1 MAKRWEL
8 DEDQRAII
16 VQRLMGIV
24 SDGSSSN
31 DDVMKA
37 ARVLIT
43 AENQNRVDEQNG
55 NIDEQRSR
63 IVEIVERIRS
73 RAISVDS
80 TNQEIE
86 RIDEK

>member
-8 DEDQRAII
+8 NEDQRAII
-16 VQRLMGIV
+16 VERLMGIV

-55 NIDEQRSR
+55 SIDEQRSR

-73 RAISVDS
+73 RAIGVDS

>member
-8 DEDQRAII
+8 NEDQRAII
-16 VQRLMGIV
+16 VERLMGIV

-55 NIDEQRSR
+55 SIDEQRSR
-63 IVEIVERIRS
+63 IVEIVDRIRS
-73 RAISVDS
+73 RTIGVDS
-80 TNQEIE
+80 SNKEIE

>member
-8 DEDQRAII
+8 NEDQRAII
-16 VQRLMGIV
+16 VERLMGIV

-55 NIDEQRSR
+55 SIDEQRSR

-73 RAISVDS
+73 RAIGVDS
-80 TNQEIE
+80 SNKEIE

>member
-8 DEDQRAII
+8 NEDQRAII
-16 VQRLMGIV
+16 VERLMGIV

-73 RAISVDS
+73 RAIGVDS

>member
-8 DEDQRAII
+8 NEDQRAII
-16 VQRLMGIV
+16 VERLMGIV

-55 NIDEQRSR
+55 SIDEQRSR
-63 IVEIVERIRS
+63 IVEIVERIRNRGIGVNTS
-73 RAISVDS
+73 DQR
-80 TNQEIE
+80 IE

>member
-8 DEDQRAII
+8 NGDQRAII
-16 VQRLMGIV
+16 VERLMGIV
-24 SDGSSSN
+24 SDGASSN

-73 RAISVDS
+73 RAIGVDS

-86 RIDEK
+86 RVDEK